1 MSDPLPHQSDQHLL
15 DRLSQIERDVL
26 SMYFSEAS
34 LKQIAW
40 QLKITPQQVA
50 EYKFQAMRK
59 LGVRSNL
66 RLILLAARLGLI
78 PDESGVQEPG

>member
-1 MSDPLPHQSDQHLL
+1 M
-15 DRLSQIERDVL
+15 L